1 MEWITAVFESSEF
14 GIAILPASFLLGL
27 LTTLG
32 SCVNWG
38 IFGAVVGFAGSRDES
53 FNFRDALLTSLFF
66 FVGTIASLAVLGLL
80 AGYLGKIA
88 GENFGRYGTIA
99 AAFAAIL
106 FGLATL
112 KILPFKIP
120 SVNIAGWKRAGGWL
134 GASIFGL
141 AVGAASLTVTM
152 GCCGPLLPVVLG
164 IAAAKGQLGWGALI
178 LTMFAVGYSLPL
190 ALLMLGIGAG
200 RVTSFAQ
207 KAIKPIRIVAGTAL
221 VLVGFWLLATI

>member
-1 MEWITAVFESSEF
+1 MDWITAVFESPEF
-14 GIAILPASFLLGL
+14 GIAILPASFLLGV

-38 IFGAVVGFAGSRDES
+38 ILGAVAGFAGSRDES
-53 FNFRDALLTSLFF
+53 FRFRDALLTSLFF
-66 FVGTIASLAVLGLL
+66 FVGTIASLAILGLL

-112 KILPFKIP
+112 NILPFKIP
-120 SVNIAGWKRAGGWL
+120 SINIAGFKRGGGWV

-141 AVGAASLTVTM
+141 AVGAASLTVTL

-164 IAAAKGQLGWGALI
+164 VAAAKGQLGWGALI

-200 RVTSFAQ
+200 RVTSFVQ
-207 KAIKPIRIVAGTAL
+207 RMIKPIRITAGAVL